1 MKAGELFDLPT
12 SLERFAEFFTPEMSP
27 WEWVGNIKKALASV
41 DFSSLDSKSDIP
53 DGVTIRGDV
62 YIHPSVKLPAYA
74 EINGPAWI
82 GANVE
87 MRIGCFIRGSVII
100 GEGCIKT
107 AFFSTRFR
115 PPTTTMWATPSSATG
130 PTSAPA

>member
-53 DGVTIRGDV
+53 
-62 YIHPSVKLPAYA
+62 
-74 EINGPAWI
+74 
-82 GANVE
+82 
-87 MRIGCFIRGSVII
+87 
-100 GEGCIKT
+100 KT
-107 AFFSTRFR
+107 KSR
-115 PPTTTMWATPSSATG
+115 M
-130 PTSAPA
+130 TSAMVINRYILYKTFAVSFT